1 MPSVV
6 VERHEG
12 VLEIILNRPE
22 ILNAV
27 NSETIAALAAA
38 VAEAAE
44 DRAARVVLLRGAG
57 PHFCA
62 GGDISM
68 FAELIGL
75 APAERQK
82 ALYRIVGTLHPLLIR
97 MRHMPKP
104 VLAVV
109 QGAAA
114 GFGLSLVLAAD
125 LALAAEDAVF
135 TSGYIH
141 LGTSPDGGMTATL
154 PHIVGIKH
162 AAELMLL
169 GDRFDAQR
177 ALALGLVNRVVSA
190 DALDEEAAALAARL
204 AAGPAHAYGRTKGL
218 LQATLGD
225 AFDAQL
231 RRETESFAACAATED
246 FAEGVRAFL
255 EKRRPC
261 SPAKD
266 EGAMTTYRRLW
277 RAILVAVIGAGALS
291 GCYYDAY
298 TGLWYSY
305 PPYYYPYPYPMA
317 YPYGPG
323 YPNPY
328 PAGQGPNPAP
338 GYPSGPPGSA
348 PVEQTPL
355 PPSS

>member
-12 VLEIILNRPE
+12 VFEITLNRPE

-27 NSETIAALAAA
+27 NRETIAALAAA

-44 DRAARVVLLRGAG
+44 DPAARVVLLRGAG
-57 PHFCA
+57 THFCA
-62 GGDISM
+62 GGDITM
-68 FAELIGL
+68 FAELIRL
-75 APAERQK
+75 APAERLK
-82 ALYRIVGTLHPLLIR
+82 ALYQIVDALHPLLIR

-104 VLAVV
+104 VVAAV

-154 PHIVGIKH
+154 SRVVGLKH

-177 ALALGLVNRVVSA
+177 ALALGLVNRVVPA
-190 DALDEEAAALAARL
+190 EALGTEAAALTARF
-204 AAGPAHAYGRTKGL
+204 AAGPTCAYGRTKAL
-218 LQATLGD
+218 LQVTMGD

-255 EKRRPC
+255 EKRRPVFTG
-261 SPAKD
+261 
-266 EGAMTTYRRLW
+266 EG
-277 RAILVAVIGAGALS
+277 
-291 GCYYDAY
+291 
-298 TGLWYSY
+298 
-305 PPYYYPYPYPMA
+305 
-317 YPYGPG
+317 
-323 YPNPY
+323 
-328 PAGQGPNPAP
+328 
-338 GYPSGPPGSA
+338 
-348 PVEQTPL
+348 
-355 PPSS
+355 

>member
-12 VLEIILNRPE
+12 VFQITLNRPE

-27 NSETIAALAAA
+27 NREVIAELAAA

-44 DRAARVVLLRGAG
+44 DRTTRVVLLRGAG
-57 PHFCA
+57 THFCA
-62 GGDISM
+62 GGDITM
-68 FAELIGL
+68 FAELIRL
-75 APAERQK
+75 APAERQQ
-82 ALYRIVGTLHPLLIR
+82 ALYRIVDALHPLLVR

-104 VLAVV
+104 VLAAV

-141 LGTSPDGGMTATL
+141 LGTSPDGGMTAML
-154 PHIVGIKH
+154 ARIVGLKR

-169 GDRFDAQR
+169 GDRFDAGR
-177 ALALGLVNRVVSA
+177 ALELGLVNRVVPA
-190 DALDEEAAALAARL
+190 DALASEAAGLAARL
-204 AAGPAHAYGRTKGL
+204 AAGPTYAYGRTKAL

-231 RRETESFAACAATED
+231 RRETESFAACAATAD

-255 EKRRPC
+255 EKRRP
-261 SPAKD
+261 
-266 EGAMTTYRRLW
+266 
-277 RAILVAVIGAGALS
+277 VFAG
-291 GCYYDAY
+291 
-298 TGLWYSY
+298 
-305 PPYYYPYPYPMA
+305 
-317 YPYGPG
+317 
-323 YPNPY
+323 
-328 PAGQGPNPAP
+328 
-338 GYPSGPPGSA
+338 
-348 PVEQTPL
+348 E
-355 PPSS
+355 

>member
-1 MPSVV
+1 MPDVV

-12 VLEIILNRPE
+12 VLEITLNRPE

-27 NSETIAALAAA
+27 NRETIAALAAA

-57 PHFCA
+57 THFCA
-62 GGDISM
+62 GGDIGM
-68 FAELIGL
+68 FAELIRL
-75 APAERQK
+75 SPAERQT
-82 ALYRIVGTLHPLLIR
+82 ALYRIVDTLHPLLIR

-104 VLAVV
+104 VIAAV

-125 LALAAEDAVF
+125 LAITAADTVF

-154 PHIVGIKH
+154 PHIVGIKQ

-169 GDRFDAQR
+169 GDRFDAER
-177 ALALGLVNRVVSA
+177 ALALGLVNRVVGA
-190 DALDEEAAALAARL
+190 DALAGEAAAMAARL
-204 AAGPAHAYGRTKGL
+204 AAGPTHAYGRTKAL

-255 EKRRPC
+255 EKRRPVF
-261 SPAKD
+261 
-266 EGAMTTYRRLW
+266 T
-277 RAILVAVIGAGALS
+277 
-291 GCYYDAY
+291 
-298 TGLWYSY
+298 
-305 PPYYYPYPYPMA
+305 
-317 YPYGPG
+317 
-323 YPNPY
+323 
-328 PAGQGPNPAP
+328 GQG
-338 GYPSGPPGSA
+338 
-348 PVEQTPL
+348 
-355 PPSS
+355 